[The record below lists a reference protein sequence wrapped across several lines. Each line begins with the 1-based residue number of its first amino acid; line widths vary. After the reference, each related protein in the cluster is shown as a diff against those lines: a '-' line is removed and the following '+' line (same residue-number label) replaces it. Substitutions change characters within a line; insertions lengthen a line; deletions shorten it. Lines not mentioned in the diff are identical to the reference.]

1 MDCALTSP
9 GQVIEELGEWII
21 HAFDRHGSPMPE
33 VKIPP
38 SAVGSEQPSPFMSE
52 TETDDTGI
60 TFMPKRAGGTS
71 PPRPTATVMTDK
83 ADSRSSSDGTLVETP
98 RRVRTPEKSGT
109 PRLGKHI
116 ISESELMRRR
126 RLLDSHIF
134 E

>member
-1 MDCALTSP
+1 MGCALTP
-9 GQVIEELGEWII
+9 LWYQVIEELGEWII
-21 HAFDRHGSPMPE
+21 HAFDRHGPMPE
-33 VKIPP
+33 AKMPV
-38 SAVGSEQPSPFMSE
+38 SAVGSEQPSPLMSE

-71 PPRPTATVMTDK
+71 PARQAMSDK
-83 ADSRSSSDGTLVETP
+83 SESRSSSDGTLVETP
-98 RRVRTPEKSGT
+98 RPEKAGT
-109 PRLGKHI
+109 ARLGKHI

>member
-1 MDCALTSP
+1 VWAADLLP
-9 GQVIEELGEWII
+9 LWYQVIEELGEWII
-21 HAFDRHGSPMPE
+21 HAFDRHGPLPE
-33 VKIPP
+33 AKTPV

-60 TFMPKRAGGTS
+60 TFMAKRAGGTS
-71 PPRPTATVMTDK
+71 PPRPMTDK
-83 ADSRSSSDGTLVETP
+83 GESRSSSDGTLVETP
-98 RRVRTPEKSGT
+98 RRVSTPEKVGT
-109 PRLGKHI
+109 ARLGKHI